1 MLSNHGHAVTSL
13 FRWNVLISGM
23 RKIVISLLLLLVA
36 AKIFAQTEKI
46 TASIDSL
53 MKTKP
58 VVGLSVAVVK
68 NNRIIYTHSFGYKNL
83 ERAIPLTNESMFRI
97 ASISKSFSATA
108 IMQLQEQGKLSID
121 QDVSELIGFPVR
133 NPRYPDSIITLR
145 LMMSHLSSINDSQ
158 GYFTLDAIHP
168 EKNVKW
174 VDAYSNYPPG
184 SKFSYCNMNYNMI
197 GAIIERVSGERF
209 DQYVF
214 NHVLAPLQLSGGYN
228 LDELDTS
235 RLAAIYEYR
244 SDSGRFVLSPG
255 AYASRTREVAN
266 YQLGYS
272 APLFSPTGG
281 MKISASDLARYMIM
295 HSRQGKNAGKR
306 IISRKSARLMQTP
319 LKSDTHYAF
328 AIENADKII
337 PGQLLWGHTGSAY
350 GLHSAMF
357 FQPDKKFGFVLI
369 SNGVVPGN
377 TAGVNSF
384 LRQAML
390 LLYDHLIVQRD

>member
-1 MLSNHGHAVTSL
+1 M
-13 FRWNVLISGM
+13 M
-23 RKIVISLLLLLVA
+23 RKSLNLLLSMLLVVQL
-36 AKIFAQTEKI
+36 FGQPHHPTPL
-46 TASIDSL
+46 IDSM

-68 NNRIIYTHSFGYKNL
+68 HNRIIYTQSFGYKNL
-83 ERAIPLTNESMFRI
+83 ERSIPLTNDGMFRI

-168 EKNVKW
+168 EKNTKW
-174 VDAYSNYPPG
+174 MDAYSNYPPG
-184 SKFSYCNMNYNMI
+184 TKFSYCNMNYNMI

-209 DQYVF
+209 DQYVY
-214 NHVLAPLQLSGGYN
+214 NHVLTPLKLSGGYN

-235 RLAAIYEYR
+235 RLASIYEYR
-244 SDSGRFVLSPG
+244 SDSGKFVLSPG
-255 AYASRTREVAN
+255 AYASRTKEIAN

-295 HSRQGKNAGKR
+295 HSRHGKNAGKR

-328 AIENADKII
+328 AIENSDKII

-357 FQPDKKFGFVLI
+357 FQPDEKFGFVLI

-377 TAGVNSF
+377 SAGVNSF
-384 LRQAML
+384 LQQAML

>member
-1 MLSNHGHAVTSL
+1 M
-13 FRWNVLISGM
+13 M
-23 RKIVISLLLLLVA
+23 RKSLSLLLSMLLVVQL
-36 AKIFAQTEKI
+36 FGQPHHPTPL
-46 TASIDSL
+46 IDSM

-68 NNRIIYTHSFGYKNL
+68 HNRIIYTQSFGYKNL
-83 ERAIPLTNESMFRI
+83 ERSIPLTNDGMFRI

-168 EKNVKW
+168 EKNTKW
-174 VDAYSNYPPG
+174 MDAYSNYPPG
-184 SKFSYCNMNYNMI
+184 TKFSYCNMNYNMI

-209 DQYVF
+209 DQYVY
-214 NHVLAPLQLSGGYN
+214 NHVLAPLKLSGGYN

-235 RLAAIYEYR
+235 RLASIYEYR
-244 SDSGRFVLSPG
+244 SDSGKFVLSPG

-328 AIENADKII
+328 AIENSDKII
-337 PGQLLWGHTGSAY
+337 PGQMLWGHTGSAY

-377 TAGVNSF
+377 TAGVNTF
-384 LRQAML
+384 LRQVML
-390 LLYDHLIVQRD
+390 LLYEQLIAEKK

>member
-1 MLSNHGHAVTSL
+1 M
-13 FRWNVLISGM
+13 M
-23 RKIVISLLLLLVA
+23 RKSLNLLLSMLLVVQL
-36 AKIFAQTEKI
+36 FGQPHHPTPL
-46 TASIDSL
+46 IDSM

-68 NNRIIYTHSFGYKNL
+68 HNRIIYTQSFGYKNL
-83 ERAIPLTNESMFRI
+83 ERSIPLTNDGMFRI

-168 EKNVKW
+168 EKNTKW
-174 VDAYSNYPPG
+174 MDAYSNYPPG
-184 SKFSYCNMNYNMI
+184 TKFSYCNMNYNMI

-209 DQYVF
+209 DQYVY
-214 NHVLAPLQLSGGYN
+214 NHVLTPLKLSGGYN

-235 RLAAIYEYR
+235 RLASIYEYR
-244 SDSGRFVLSPG
+244 SDSGKFVLSPG

-328 AIENADKII
+328 AIENSDKII
-337 PGQLLWGHTGSAY
+337 PGQMLWGHTGSAY

-369 SNGVVPGN
+369 SNGVIPGN
-377 TAGVNSF
+377 TAGVNTF
-384 LRQAML
+384 LRQVML
-390 LLYDHLIVQRD
+390 LLYEQLIAEKN

>member
-1 MLSNHGHAVTSL
+1 M
-13 FRWNVLISGM
+13 M
-23 RKIVISLLLLLVA
+23 RKSLNLLLSMLLVVQL
-36 AKIFAQTEKI
+36 FGQPHHPTPL
-46 TASIDSL
+46 IDSM

-68 NNRIIYTHSFGYKNL
+68 HNRIIYTQSFGYKNL
-83 ERAIPLTNESMFRI
+83 ERSIPLTNDGMFRI

-168 EKNVKW
+168 EKNTKW
-174 VDAYSNYPPG
+174 MDAYSNYPPG
-184 SKFSYCNMNYNMI
+184 TKFSYCNMNYNMI

-209 DQYVF
+209 DQYVY
-214 NHVLAPLQLSGGYN
+214 NHVLTPLKLSGGYN

-235 RLAAIYEYR
+235 RLASIYEYR
-244 SDSGRFVLSPG
+244 SDSGKFVLSPG
-255 AYASRTREVAN
+255 AYASRTKEIAN

-328 AIENADKII
+328 AIENSDKII
-337 PGQLLWGHTGSAY
+337 PGQMLWGHTGSAY

-377 TAGVNSF
+377 TAGVNTF
-384 LRQAML
+384 LRQVML
-390 LLYDHLIVQRD
+390 LLYEQLIAEKK

>member
-1 MLSNHGHAVTSL
+1 M
-13 FRWNVLISGM
+13 M
-23 RKIVISLLLLLVA
+23 RKSLNLLLSMLLVVQL
-36 AKIFAQTEKI
+36 FGQPHHPTPL
-46 TASIDSL
+46 IDSM

-68 NNRIIYTHSFGYKNL
+68 HNRIIYTQSFGYKNL
-83 ERAIPLTNESMFRI
+83 ERSIPLTNDGMFRI

-168 EKNVKW
+168 EKNTKW
-174 VDAYSNYPPG
+174 MDAYSNYPPG
-184 SKFSYCNMNYNMI
+184 TKFSYCNMNYNMI

-209 DQYVF
+209 DQYVY
-214 NHVLAPLQLSGGYN
+214 NHVLAPLKLSGGYN

-235 RLAAIYEYR
+235 RLASIYEYR

-319 LKSDTHYAF
+319 QKPETHYAF
-328 AIENADKII
+328 AIENSDKII

-357 FQPDKKFGFVLI
+357 FQPDEKFGFVLI

-377 TAGVNSF
+377 KVGFNTF
-384 LRQAML
+384 LRQVML
-390 LLYDHLIVQRD
+390 LLYEQLIAEKK